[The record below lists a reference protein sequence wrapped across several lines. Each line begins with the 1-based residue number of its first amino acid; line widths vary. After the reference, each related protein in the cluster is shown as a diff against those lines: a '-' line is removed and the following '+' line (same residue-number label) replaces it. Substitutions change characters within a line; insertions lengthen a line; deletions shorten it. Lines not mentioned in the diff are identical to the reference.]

1 MSAPR
6 DVMARLGCARML
18 LMRSKDTA
26 QHTIVSR
33 LQADAVCDLM
43 QRQAVDMANMAP
55 DMRAK
60 MGALA
65 TAGAWCP
72 VDIAKIM
79 SLVQPPPKPMPVVAT
94 RTKMQKFTPN
104 ILNYFTSAEWDRM
117 QGQQS
122 LGVAVDFLITR
133 LHQLGGRCLSE
144 PCKAWCSSLILS
156 LRGLSNCTESTKQQV
171 LEFFKKEYASR
182 GRKAAKV
189 EPCLLE
195 LPPPNELK
203 ENTHSCTTRSSATT
217 SQCRRASTSAWW
229 NCRESVADPR
239 TSTRRF

>member
-1 MSAPR
+1 
-6 DVMARLGCARML
+6 
-18 LMRSKDTA
+18 MRSHA
-26 QHTIVSR
+26 
-33 LQADAVCDLM
+33 
-43 QRQAVDMANMAP
+43 AP
-55 DMRAK
+55 GGGHGRYGPRHAREDGSACHSGGMVPSGHSQDYEPRA
-60 MGALA
+60 A
-65 TAGAWCP
+65 TTE
-72 VDIAKIM
+72 
-79 SLVQPPPKPMPVVAT
+79 PMPVVAT

-189 EPCLLE
+189 EPCLVE

-239 TSTRRF
+239 TSTRR

>member
-1 MSAPR
+1 
-6 DVMARLGCARML
+6 MARLGCASML

-72 VDIAKIM
+72 GDMAKIM
-79 SLVQPPPKPMPVVAT
+79 SLVQPPAPPPKPVVV

-104 ILNYFTSAEWDRM
+104 ILNYFTGAEWDRM
-117 QGQQS
+117 QSQQS

-133 LHQLGGRCLSE
+133 LHQLCF
-144 PCKAWCSSLILS
+144 CS
-156 LRGLSNCTESTKQQV
+156 
-171 LEFFKKEYASR
+171 
-182 GRKAAKV
+182 
-189 EPCLLE
+189 
-195 LPPPNELK
+195 
-203 ENTHSCTTRSSATT
+203 
-217 SQCRRASTSAWW
+217 
-229 NCRESVADPR
+229 
-239 TSTRRF
+239 